1 MVLVGIFLLLQ
12 PHIGSKKEVFFRI
25 ELAPRLPGG
34 LASSFSAEGN
44 FRFNIFLMNSM
55 LIVNSFLTHDM
66 QQGVWGEY
74 SLKISALTVWAQLYL
89 KVWRKRMNYLINYLL
104 RCLQN
109 RPGYNG
115 SVKNGYPCNK
125 NKIILPFKYV

>member
-1 MVLVGIFLLLQ
+1 MALVGIFLLLQ

-34 LASSFSAEGN
+34 LASSFSAEGH
-44 FRFNIFLMNSM
+44 FQFNIFPMNSM

-66 QQGVWGEY
+66 QQGVWGEN

-89 KVWRKRMNYLINYLL
+89 KVWRKRMNYLIN
-104 RCLQN
+104 
-109 RPGYNG
+109 
-115 SVKNGYPCNK
+115 
-125 NKIILPFKYV
+125 